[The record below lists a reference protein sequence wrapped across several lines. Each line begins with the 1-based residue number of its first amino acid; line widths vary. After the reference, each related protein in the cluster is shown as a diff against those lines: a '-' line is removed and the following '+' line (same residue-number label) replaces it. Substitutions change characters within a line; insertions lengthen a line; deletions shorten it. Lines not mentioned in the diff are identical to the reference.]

1 MVIKNKNE
9 NGISRF
15 FTKVYLWMFI
25 GLLLSSISAYFTF
38 VNPAMNS
45 FVYSSFGLILI
56 IELIVVITFSL
67 LRRKVSPMGAK
78 IMFIV
83 YSIIS
88 GLTLSSIFIVYKLS
102 SIMVV
107 FLSAAIMFG
116 LLALYGYFTNQDL
129 TSFGKLLMFG
139 LLAVIIMSIINIF
152 VTSQSFDITI
162 SIISIII
169 FLGLTAWD
177 MQNLKRIYYYYYEND
192 SVDLDKSAIYG
203 ALDLYLDFINIFLD
217 LLRLFGKSRD

>member
-9 NGISRF
+9 NGISKF

-45 FVYSSFGLILI
+45 FVYSSFGLILT

-67 LRRKVSPMGAK
+67 LRRKVSPIGAK

-129 TSFGKLLMFG
+129 TSFGKLLIFG

-177 MQNLKRIYYYYYEND
+177 MQNLKRIYYYYEND
-192 SVDLDKSAIYG
+192 SVALDKSAIYG

>member
-9 NGISRF
+9 NGISKF

-45 FVYSSFGLILI
+45 FVYSSFGLILT

-129 TSFGKLLMFG
+129 TSFGKLLIFG

-177 MQNLKRIYYYYYEND
+177 MQNLKRIYYYYEND
-192 SVDLDKSAIYG
+192 SVALDKSAIYG

>member
-38 VNPAMNS
+38 VNPAMNT

-177 MQNLKRIYYYYYEND
+177 MQNLKRIYYYYEND
-192 SVDLDKSAIYG
+192 SVALDKSAIYG

>member
-9 NGISRF
+9 NGISKF

-25 GLLLSSISAYFTF
+25 GLLLSTISSYFTF
-38 VNPAMNS
+38 INPAMNS
-45 FVYSSFGLILI
+45 FVYNAFGLILM

-102 SIMVV
+102 SIITV
-107 FLSAAIMFG
+107 FLSAAVMFG

-129 TSFGKLLMFG
+129 TSFGKLLIFG
-139 LLAVIIMSIINIF
+139 LLAVVIMSIINIF

-177 MQNLKRIYYYYYEND
+177 MQNLKKIYYYYEND
-192 SVDLDKSAIYG
+192 YEALDKSAIYG

>member
-9 NGISRF
+9 NGISKF

-25 GLLLSSISAYFTF
+25 GLLLSTISSYFTF
-38 VNPAMNS
+38 INPAMNS
-45 FVYSSFGLILI
+45 FVYNAFGLILI

-102 SIMVV
+102 SIITV
-107 FLSAAIMFG
+107 FLSAAVMFG

-129 TSFGKLLMFG
+129 TSFGKLLIFG
-139 LLAVIIMSIINIF
+139 LLAVVIMSIINIF

-177 MQNLKRIYYYYYEND
+177 MQNLKKIYYYYEND
-192 SVDLDKSAIYG
+192 SVALDKSAIYG

>member
-45 FVYSSFGLILI
+45 FVYSSFGLILT

-177 MQNLKRIYYYYYEND
+177 MQNLKRIYYYYEND
-192 SVDLDKSAIYG
+192 SVALDKSAIYG

>member
-9 NGISRF
+9 NGISKF

-25 GLLLSSISAYFTF
+25 GLLLSSISAYFTS

-129 TSFGKLLMFG
+129 TSFGKLLIFG

-177 MQNLKRIYYYYYEND
+177 MQNLKRIYYYYEND
-192 SVDLDKSAIYG
+192 SVALDKSAIYG

>member
-169 FLGLTAWD
+169 FLGLTALD
-177 MQNLKRIYYYYYEND
+177 MQNLKRIYYYYEND

>member
-177 MQNLKRIYYYYYEND
+177 MQNLKRIYYYYEND

>member
-9 NGISRF
+9 NGISKF

-38 VNPAMNS
+38 VNPAMNT

-177 MQNLKRIYYYYYEND
+177 MQNLKRIYYYYEND
-192 SVDLDKSAIYG
+192 SVALDKSAIYG

>member
-139 LLAVIIMSIINIF
+139 LLAVIIMSIINFF

-177 MQNLKRIYYYYYEND
+177 MQNLKRIYYYYEND

>member
-9 NGISRF
+9 NGISKF

-25 GLLLSSISAYFTF
+25 GLLLSTISSYFTF
-38 VNPAMNS
+38 INPAMNS
-45 FVYSSFGLILI
+45 FVYNAFGLILI

-102 SIMVV
+102 SIITV
-107 FLSAAIMFG
+107 FLSAAVMFG

-129 TSFGKLLMFG
+129 TSFGKLLIFG
-139 LLAVIIMSIINIF
+139 LLAVVIMSIINIF

-177 MQNLKRIYYYYYEND
+177 MQNLKKIYYYYEND
-192 SVDLDKSAIYG
+192 YDALDKSAIYG

>member
-9 NGISRF
+9 NGISKF
-15 FTKVYLWMFI
+15 FTKVYLWMFV
-25 GLLLSSISAYFTF
+25 GLLLSTISSYFTF
-38 VNPAMNS
+38 INPAMNS
-45 FVYSSFGLILI
+45 FVYNAFGLILI

-102 SIMVV
+102 SIITV
-107 FLSAAIMFG
+107 FLSAAVMFG

-129 TSFGKLLMFG
+129 TSFGKLLIFG
-139 LLAVIIMSIINIF
+139 LLAVVIMSIINIF

-177 MQNLKRIYYYYYEND
+177 MQNLKKIYYYYEND
-192 SVDLDKSAIYG
+192 YEALDKSAIYG

>member
-177 MQNLKRIYYYYYEND
+177 MQNLKRIYYYYEND
-192 SVDLDKSAIYG
+192 SVALDKSAIYG

>member
-162 SIISIII
+162 YIISIII

-177 MQNLKRIYYYYYEND
+177 MQNLKRIYYYYEND

>member
-38 VNPAMNS
+38 VNPAMNT

-177 MQNLKRIYYYYYEND
+177 MQNLKRIYYYYEND
-192 SVDLDKSAIYG
+192 SVVLDKSAIYG

>member
-9 NGISRF
+9 NGISKF

-25 GLLLSSISAYFTF
+25 GLLLSTISSYFTF
-38 VNPAMNS
+38 INPAMNS
-45 FVYSSFGLILI
+45 FVYNAFGLILI

-102 SIMVV
+102 SIITV
-107 FLSAAIMFG
+107 FLSAAVMFG

-129 TSFGKLLMFG
+129 TSFGKLLIFG
-139 LLAVIIMSIINIF
+139 LLAVVIMSIINIF
-152 VTSQSFDITI
+152 VTNQSFDITI

-177 MQNLKRIYYYYYEND
+177 MQNLKKIYYYYEND
-192 SVDLDKSAIYG
+192 YEALDKSAIYG

>member
-9 NGISRF
+9 NGISKF

-25 GLLLSSISAYFTF
+25 GLLLSTISSYFTF
-38 VNPAMNS
+38 INPAMNS
-45 FVYSSFGLILI
+45 SVYNAFGLILI

-102 SIMVV
+102 SIITV
-107 FLSAAIMFG
+107 FLSAAVMFG

-129 TSFGKLLMFG
+129 TSFGKLLIFG
-139 LLAVIIMSIINIF
+139 LLAVVIMSIINIF

-177 MQNLKRIYYYYYEND
+177 MQNLKKIYYYYEND
-192 SVDLDKSAIYG
+192 YEALDKSAIYG

>member
-177 MQNLKRIYYYYYEND
+177 MQNLK
-192 SVDLDKSAIYG
+192 
-203 ALDLYLDFINIFLD
+203 
-217 LLRLFGKSRD
+217 

>member
-9 NGISRF
+9 NGISKF

-25 GLLLSSISAYFTF
+25 GLLLSTISSYFTF
-38 VNPAMNS
+38 INPAMNS
-45 FVYSSFGLILI
+45 FVYNAFGLILI

-102 SIMVV
+102 SIITI
-107 FLSAAIMFG
+107 FLSAAVMFG

-129 TSFGKLLMFG
+129 TSFGKLLIFG
-139 LLAVIIMSIINIF
+139 LLAVVIMSIINIF

-177 MQNLKRIYYYYYEND
+177 MQNLKKIYYYYEND
-192 SVDLDKSAIYG
+192 YEALDKSAIYG

>member
-9 NGISRF
+9 NGISKF

-25 GLLLSSISAYFTF
+25 GLLLSTISSYFTF

-45 FVYSSFGLILI
+45 FVYNAFGLILI

-102 SIMVV
+102 SIITV
-107 FLSAAIMFG
+107 FLSAAVMFG

-129 TSFGKLLMFG
+129 TSFSKLLIFG
-139 LLAVIIMSIINIF
+139 LLAVVIMSIINIF

-177 MQNLKRIYYYYYEND
+177 MQNLKKIYYYYEND
-192 SVDLDKSAIYG
+192 YDALDKSAIYG

>member
-9 NGISRF
+9 NGISKF

-25 GLLLSSISAYFTF
+25 GLLLSTISSYFTF
-38 VNPAMNS
+38 INPAMNS
-45 FVYSSFGLILI
+45 FVYNAFGLILI

-102 SIMVV
+102 SIITV
-107 FLSAAIMFG
+107 FLSAAVMFG

-129 TSFGKLLMFG
+129 TSFGKLLIFG
-139 LLAVIIMSIINIF
+139 LLAVVIMSIINIF

-177 MQNLKRIYYYYYEND
+177 MQNLKKIYYYYEND
-192 SVDLDKSAIYG
+192 YEALDKSAIYG

>member
-9 NGISRF
+9 NGISKF

-25 GLLLSSISAYFTF
+25 GLLLSSISAYFTS

-129 TSFGKLLMFG
+129 TSFGKLLIFG
-139 LLAVIIMSIINIF
+139 LLAVIIMSVINIF
-152 VTSQSFDITI
+152 VASQSFDITI

-177 MQNLKRIYYYYYEND
+177 MQNLKRIYYYYEND
-192 SVDLDKSAIYG
+192 SVALDKSAIYG

>member
-9 NGISRF
+9 NGISKF

-38 VNPAMNS
+38 VNPAMNT
-45 FVYSSFGLILI
+45 FVYSSFGLILT

-177 MQNLKRIYYYYYEND
+177 MQNLKRIYYYYEND
-192 SVDLDKSAIYG
+192 SVALDKSAIYG

>member
-9 NGISRF
+9 NGISKF

-25 GLLLSSISAYFTF
+25 GLLLSTISSYFTF
-38 VNPAMNS
+38 TNPAMNS
-45 FVYSSFGLILI
+45 FVYNAFGLILI

-102 SIMVV
+102 SIITV
-107 FLSAAIMFG
+107 FLSAAVMFG

-129 TSFGKLLMFG
+129 TSFGKLLIFG
-139 LLAVIIMSIINIF
+139 LLAVVIMSIINIF

-177 MQNLKRIYYYYYEND
+177 MQNLKKIYYYYEND
-192 SVDLDKSAIYG
+192 YEALDKSAIYG
-203 ALDLYLDFINIFLD
+203 ALDLYFDFINIFLD

>member
-1 MVIKNKNE
+1 
-9 NGISRF
+9 
-15 FTKVYLWMFI
+15 MFI
-25 GLLLSSISAYFTF
+25 GLLLSTISSYFTF
-38 VNPAMNS
+38 INPAMNS
-45 FVYSSFGLILI
+45 FVYNAFGLILI

-102 SIMVV
+102 SIITV
-107 FLSAAIMFG
+107 FLSAAVMFG

-129 TSFGKLLMFG
+129 TSFGKLLIFG
-139 LLAVIIMSIINIF
+139 LLAVVIMSIINIF

-177 MQNLKRIYYYYYEND
+177 MQNLKKIYYYYEND
-192 SVDLDKSAIYG
+192 YDALDKSAIYG

>member
-9 NGISRF
+9 NGISKF

-25 GLLLSSISAYFTF
+25 GLLLSTISSYFTF

-45 FVYSSFGLILI
+45 FVYNAFGLILI

-102 SIMVV
+102 SIITV
-107 FLSAAIMFG
+107 FLSAAVMFG

-129 TSFGKLLMFG
+129 TSFGKLLIFG
-139 LLAVIIMSIINIF
+139 LLAVVIMSIINIF

-177 MQNLKRIYYYYYEND
+177 MQNLKKIYYYYEND
-192 SVDLDKSAIYG
+192 YDALNKSAIYG

>member
-9 NGISRF
+9 NGISKF

-38 VNPAMNS
+38 ANPAMNT

-177 MQNLKRIYYYYYEND
+177 MQNLKRIYYYYEND
-192 SVDLDKSAIYG
+192 SVALDKSAIYG

>member
-9 NGISRF
+9 NGISKF

-25 GLLLSSISAYFTF
+25 GLLLSTISSYFTF
-38 VNPAMNS
+38 INPAMNS
-45 FVYSSFGLILI
+45 FVYNAFGLILI

-102 SIMVV
+102 SIITV
-107 FLSAAIMFG
+107 FLSAAVMFG

-129 TSFGKLLMFG
+129 TSFGKLLIFG
-139 LLAVIIMSIINIF
+139 LLAVVIMSIINIF

-177 MQNLKRIYYYYYEND
+177 MRNLKKIYYYYEND
-192 SVDLDKSAIYG
+192 YDALDKSAIYG

>member
-9 NGISRF
+9 NGISKF

-25 GLLLSSISAYFTF
+25 GLLLSTISSYFTF
-38 VNPAMNS
+38 INPAMNS
-45 FVYSSFGLILI
+45 FVYNAFGLILM

-102 SIMVV
+102 SIITV
-107 FLSAAIMFG
+107 FLSAAVMFG

-129 TSFGKLLMFG
+129 TSFGKLLIFG
-139 LLAVIIMSIINIF
+139 LLAVVIMSIINIF

-177 MQNLKRIYYYYYEND
+177 MQNLKKIYYYYEND
-192 SVDLDKSAIYG
+192 YETLDKSAIYG